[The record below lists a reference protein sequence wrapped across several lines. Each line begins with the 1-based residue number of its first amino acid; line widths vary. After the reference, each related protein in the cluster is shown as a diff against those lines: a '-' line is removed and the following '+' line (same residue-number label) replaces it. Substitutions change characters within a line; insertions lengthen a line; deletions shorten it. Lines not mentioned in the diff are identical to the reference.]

1 MHHDPVNLSRHVQR
15 WRSLPENLSPLIR
28 QHLKGETPPRRLPPV
43 TWERIENGKRLT
55 ASLAPGAVTPLKAT
69 ARILRPHRGEMV
81 RSAAIASITAV
92 AGLAFGLW
100 TGAR

>member
-1 MHHDPVNLSRHVQR
+1 MHHHPLDLSRRVQR
-15 WRSLPENLSPLIR
+15 WRTTPENLSPLVR
-28 QHLKGETPPRRLPPV
+28 QHHEGEKAPRRLPPV
-43 TWERIENGKRLT
+43 TWDRIANGQRLT

-81 RSAAIASITAV
+81 RRAALASLTAV

>member
-1 MHHDPVNLSRHVQR
+1 MHHHPLYLSRRVQR
-15 WRSLPENLSPLIR
+15 WRTAPENLSPLVR
-28 QHLKGETPPRRLPPV
+28 QHHEGAVAPRRLLPV

-55 ASLAPGAVTPLKAT
+55 ANLAPGAVTPLKAT